1 MKDYIIY
8 TDSTADLSP
17 KLVESLGVMV
27 IPFEFTIDGKSY
39 YDYPDG
45 RELDVKSFYD
55 LLRAGHTAT
64 TSLVNVDRYK
74 SIFEPELAAGK
85 QILYIAFSSG
95 LTGSVGCALT
105 AAEELNAK
113 YPGGKL
119 VVVDSLNAS
128 MGQGLLVYN
137 AVQKK
142 KEGMGLDELAA
153 WVTDNRLLHAAWF
166 TVDDLGHLRRGGRVS
181 AAAAVLG
188 GMLGIKP
195 VLHVDD
201 TGHLIPVSKVRGR
214 RASLEDL
221 VERIE
226 KTGTDLKTQTIFISH
241 GDSLEDCRWVE
252 QQIKK
257 RLGTKNIFINFIG
270 PVIGAHSG
278 PGTIALFFTAT
289 GR

>member
-17 KLVESLGVMV
+17 QLVDMLGIMV

-39 YDYPDG
+39 FDYPDQ
-45 RELDVKSFYD
+45 RELDAKEFYD
-55 LLRAGHTAT
+55 MLRGGKSAT

-74 SIFEPELAAGK
+74 TIFEPELAAGRE
-85 QILYIAFSSG
+85 ILYIAFSSG
-95 LTGSVGCALT
+95 LTGSVACAIT
-105 AAEELNAK
+105 AAEELNEK
-113 YPGGKL
+113 YPDGKL
-119 VVVDSLNAS
+119 VVVDSLAAS
-128 MGQGLLVYN
+128 MGQGLLVFN

-142 KEGMGLDELAA
+142 KEGLDIDALAA
-153 WVTDNRLLHAAWF
+153 WVTDNRNKLAHWF

-195 VLHVDD
+195 VLHVDNE
-201 TGHLIPVSKVRGR
+201 GHLIPVSKVRGR
-214 RASLEDL
+214 RSSLEAL
-221 VERIE
+221 VDRIG
-226 KTGTDLKTQTIFISH
+226 KTGTNLKEQTIFISH

-257 RLGTKNIFINFIG
+257 RFGVKDSYINFIG

-278 PGTIALFFTAT
+278 PGTIALFFTASEK
-289 GR
+289 